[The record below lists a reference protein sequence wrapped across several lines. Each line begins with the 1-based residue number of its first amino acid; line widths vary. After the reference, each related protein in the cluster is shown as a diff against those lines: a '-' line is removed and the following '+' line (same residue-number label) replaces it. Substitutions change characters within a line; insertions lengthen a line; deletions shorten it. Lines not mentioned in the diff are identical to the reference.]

1 MIYLFTSHSVLI
13 DTHYFYEN
21 EIVYNYTEYSKSTFI
36 NAYHI
41 SDFKNTIPV
50 PSGKSFIMPPKNE
63 WIHKYNYGTEKIQN
77 TIKLRIE
84 EIIFEKLSENH

>member
-1 MIYLFTSHSVLI
+1 
-13 DTHYFYEN
+13 
-21 EIVYNYTEYSKSTFI
+21 
-36 NAYHI
+36 
-41 SDFKNTIPV
+41 
-50 PSGKSFIMPPKNE
+50 MPPKNE